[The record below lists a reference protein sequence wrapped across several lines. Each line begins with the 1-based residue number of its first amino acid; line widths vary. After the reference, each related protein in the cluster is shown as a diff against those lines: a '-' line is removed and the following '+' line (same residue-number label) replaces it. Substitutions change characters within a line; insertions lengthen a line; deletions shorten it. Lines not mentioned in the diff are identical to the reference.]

1 MTPFRLDPYA
11 VAAALIAAAMTWVYV
26 GLMHD
31 QGDDPLA
38 WVVTVLVTAAA
49 LAAYGAVRSLRFR
62 RVALAIAVLL
72 LGPLGLLAILSIGLP
87 ILAAAAL
94 ASVAFARAIDRPH
107 PT

>member
-1 MTPFRLDPYA
+1 VTTLRLDPYA
-11 VAAALIAAAMTWVYV
+11 VAAALIAAVMTWVYV
-26 GLMHD
+26 AIMHD

-49 LAAYGAVRSLRFR
+49 LAAYGAPRSLRFR

-72 LGPLGLLAILSIGLP
+72 LGPLGLLAILSIGTP

-94 ASVAFARAIDRPH
+94 ASVAFVRSIGRPR